1 MTFEE
6 LKTTV
11 LNLSQSEQKRFIL
24 EVLEQ
29 IMPNVCK
36 DDACLDKIRKFVDE
50 ATIKTYRDQHMDG
63 I

>member
-6 LKTTV
+6 LKAAV
-11 LNLSQSEQKRFIL
+11 LNLGQNEQKQLIL
-24 EVLEQ
+24 EMFAK
-29 IMPNVCK
+29 IMPTICK
-36 DDACLDKIRKFVDE
+36 DESYLNKIRNVVDE

>member
-11 LNLSQSEQKRFIL
+11 LNLDQSEQKRLIL
-24 EVLEQ
+24 EVLAE

-36 DDACLDKIRKFVDE
+36 DEACLNKIRNFVDE

>member
-6 LKTTV
+6 LKTTA
-11 LNLSQSEQKRFIL
+11 LNLGQSEQKRFIL
-24 EVLEQ
+24 EVLAE

-36 DDACLDKIRKFVDE
+36 DEACLNKIRNFVDE
-50 ATIKTYRDQHMDG
+50 ATVKTYRDQHMDG